1 MELRHLVKSM
11 KLDRKALNRLLS
23 LNDTQLAA
31 VIEKLTRE
39 YGVDLSSLKI
49 STADMTALRRTLQ
62 TTTDEELV
70 NFTRNLRG
78 RK

>member
-1 MELRHLVKSM
+1 M
-11 KLDRKALNRLLS
+11 KLDRKALERLLS
-23 LNDTQLAA
+23 LSDAQLAA

-39 YGVDLSSLKI
+39 YGVDLSGLNI
-49 STADMTALRRTLQ
+49 STADMAALRRTLKN
-62 TTTDEELV
+62 TTDEELM

>member
-1 MELRHLVKSM
+1 M

-62 TTTDEELV
+62 TTTDEELL

>member
-1 MELRHLVKSM
+1 M

-39 YGVDLSSLKI
+39 YGVDLSQMNV
-49 STADMTALRRTLQ
+49 STADMAGLRRKLQ
-62 TTTDEELV
+62 STTDEELV
-70 NFTRNLRG
+70 RIAEQLRKG
-78 RK
+78 K

>member
-1 MELRHLVKSM
+1 M